1 MVSKTRE
8 KLIDVARQL
17 FAKQG
22 VEKTTMNDIAEASDK
37 GRRTIYTYFKNKRDI
52 YNAVI
57 EREADLLVESLR
69 VIASSELPP
78 VEKLEKFLYQRF
90 EVVREKV
97 HRPDGV
103 KALLSLVD
111 RRVERIRI
119 RAYHLVNQMLQEIIR
134 EGVNQGV
141 FDARQAEALPALLD
155 VALIGADTLYLRDG
169 WEEAHVNPTTFQ
181 GQMVEFVIQG
191 LLIEPCESE
200 AAS

>member
-57 EREADLLVESLR
+57 EREADILVESLR
-69 VIASSELPP
+69 MIATSELPP
-78 VEKLEKFLYQRF
+78 VEKLERFLYQRF
-90 EVVREKV
+90 EVVKEKV

-119 RAYHLVNQMLQEIIR
+119 RAYHLVNKMLQEIIR
-134 EGVNQGV
+134 EGVTAGV
-141 FDARQAEALPALLD
+141 FDPKQADALPALLD

-169 WEEAHVNPTTFQ
+169 WEEAGVNPATFQ
-181 GQMVEFVIQG
+181 QKMVAFVIDG
-191 LLIEPCESE
+191 LLIEPRERE

>member
-69 VIASSELPP
+69 VIASSQLPP

-111 RRVERIRI
+111 RRVERIRL
-119 RAYHLVNQMLQEIIR
+119 RAYHLVNQMLQGIIR

-141 FDARQAEALPALLD
+141 FDPKQAEALPALLD

-169 WEEAHVNPTTFQ
+169 WEGAGVNPMTFQ
-181 GQMVEFVIQG
+181 GQMVSFVIEG
-191 LLIEPCESE
+191 LLLEPRESE

>member
-69 VIASSELPP
+69 EIATSDMPP
-78 VEKLEKFLYQRF
+78 VEKLERFLYQRF
-90 EVVREKV
+90 QVVREKV

-119 RAYHLVNQMLQEIIR
+119 RAYHLVNQMLLEIIS
-134 EGVNQGV
+134 EGVNEGV
-141 FDARQAEALPALLD
+141 FDSKQAEALPSLLD

-169 WEEAHVNPTTFQ
+169 WGTANVDPEKFQ
-181 GQMVEFVIQG
+181 QRLVSFVIQG
-191 LLIEPCESE
+191 LLAEPCESE